1 MRRFYLQKNG
11 GHDDNASGAYS
22 DKEKRKFTVSTRR
35 MRNAEDLTP
44 CRSICQFCHHMIE
57 RTCNVKVMMM
67 QISSQYMKNQ
77 YDLLHK
83 RAILKHLHFLPVHIL
98 TYKFQY

>member
-57 RTCNVKVMMM
+57 RTCNAKGDDANVIP
-67 QISSQYMKNQ
+67 ISKHMKNQ

-83 RAILKHLHFLPVHIL
+83 RAILTH
-98 TYKFQY
+98 